1 MRDKGMQRGSLVVR
15 LACISTFAIA
25 TIGSGGAAAAASK
38 SASPFVPSNLDVS
51 QRPGNQSEEAI
62 AVNPTN
68 PNNVVIVS
76 NDDSLSPGMFKA
88 VSFDG
93 GITWKTSSIGNND
106 NLLDA
111 CCDPSLAFDK
121 YGNLFLTYLYNT
133 EKLIPVALSTDSG
146 VTFNIIANIKKPAS
160 SSSNTS
166 NEKGLF
172 RFVDQPT
179 IAAAADEA
187 WVVFNAGG
195 PIMAAGARVTGPG
208 LAHVAVADFVS
219 TEQVVP
225 NTNNCT
231 YGDVAIGPAGQVVN
245 VCTLTETG
253 SGGGR
258 LFVSL
263 NPTGVGDTFGNGV
276 FVTDSHIGGFH
287 FIPAQIDRSID
298 AEPSLAWDRSPGA
311 HNGRLYL
318 VYTFNFT
325 NQDNNT
331 DIEESFSDDQGG
343 HWSPP
348 VRVND
353 DTTHN
358 SQFNPAVAVDQTSG
372 NLVVTWYD
380 CRNDL
385 GLGGPGDT
393 NNGSPNDDAQFWGAF
408 STDGGM
414 TFTRNIQISAGTSN
428 SHVSGN
434 RIDFGDYTNVAFDAG
449 VAHATWSD
457 NSNSTANNPDGTLH
471 QLDVYTASVPLP
483 TGS

>member
-1 MRDKGMQRGSLVVR
+1 MHRGSLIVR
-15 LACISTFAIA
+15 LAIVSTLAIA
-25 TIGSGGAAAAASK
+25 TIGSAGGAAAAAGT
-38 SASPFVPSNLDVS
+38 SAGKFTPTNVDVS
-51 QRPGNQSEEAI
+51 QRPGNESEEAI

-68 PNNVVIVS
+68 PKNVVIVT
-76 NDDSLSPGMFKA
+76 NVAGRAAGMFEG

-93 GITWKTSSIGNND
+93 GKSWATSIIGNND
-106 NLLDA
+106 NLKDA
-111 CCDPSLAFDK
+111 CCDPSLSFDQ
-121 YGNLFLTYLYNT
+121 YGNLFMTYLLIT
-133 EKLIPVALSTDSG
+133 ENVIPVALSVDG
-146 VTFNIIANIKKPAS
+146 GRHFDIIANITKPAT

-179 IAAAADEA
+179 ITTGANEA
-187 WVVFNAGG
+187 WLVFNAGG
-195 PIMAAGARVTGPG
+195 PIMAAGARVTGLG
-208 LAHVAVADFVS
+208 QVTIADFAT

-225 NTNNCT
+225 GTNNCT
-231 YGDVAIGPAGQVVN
+231 YGDLAIGPAGQVMN
-245 VCTLTETG
+245 VCTLTESG

-263 NPTGVGDTFGNGV
+263 NPTGVGGTFGNGV
-276 FVTDSHIGGFH
+276 FVVDSHIGGFH

-298 AEPSLAWDRSPGA
+298 AEPSLTWDRSGGV
-311 HNGRLYL
+311 HSGRLYL

-331 DIEESFSDDQGG
+331 DIEESFSDDQGAT
-343 HWSPP
+343 WSAP

-353 DTTHN
+353 DATKN
-358 SQFNPAVAVDQTSG
+358 SQFNPAVSLDQTSG
-372 NLVVTWYD
+372 NLAVTWYD

-408 STDGGM
+408 STDGGR
-414 TFTRNIQISAGTSN
+414 TFTKNVQISAGTSN
-428 SHVSGN
+428 SHDSGN
-434 RIDFGDYTNVAFDAG
+434 GIDYGDYTNVAFDAG

-457 NSNSTANNPDGTLH
+457 NSNSTGNNPDGALH
-471 QLDVYTASVPLP
+471 QLDIYAASVPLP
-483 TGS
+483 TGP